1 MATEI
6 ELAAMR
12 RAIAISAQ
20 GVGTTSPNPAVGC
33 VILDRTGRPVG
44 EGYHRR
50 KGEAHAEVNALTAA
64 AIDAEGGTAVVTLE
78 PCNHHGLT
86 PPCHLALIDAGIRRV
101 VVALLD
107 PTSRGEGGVM
117 ALRAEGV
124 SVEVGVL
131 EDEALLVLRPWLDSL
146 QSGRPAVTWLYALS
160 SQADAVGV
168 AWEASL
174 SASSDVETISL
185 AYDVVLHEDGALTEG
200 VPGGH
205 AWTPADGNVDPDLD
219 SAELLK
225 WVSGLGARTVL
236 LNGSRRL
243 AAPFLEAG
251 LVRHVVCYLPFRP
264 PSTRP
269 YQAPLQVVPAGFQLR
284 DVARGD
290 DWVRIKADRA

>member
-1 MATEI
+1 MATEL

-12 RAIAISAQ
+12 RAIAISAR

-33 VILDRTGRPVG
+33 VILDGTGQPVG

-64 AIDAEGGTAVVTLE
+64 GSDAEGGTAVVTLE
-78 PCNHHGLT
+78 PCNHYGLT

-107 PTSRGEGGVM
+107 PTSRGEGGVT

-131 EDEALLVLRPWLDSL
+131 ENEALLVLGPWLDSL
-146 QSGRPAVTWLYALS
+146 QSGRPVVTWLYALS
-160 SQADAVGV
+160 SQADTVGV
-168 AWEASL
+168 ASEAYP

-205 AWTPADGNVDPDLD
+205 AWTPPAGNVDPDLD
-219 SAELLK
+219 STELLK
-225 WVSGLGARTVL
+225 WISSLGARTVL
-236 LNGSRRL
+236 LNGSRKL

-251 LVRHVVCYLPFRP
+251 LVQSVVCYLPFRP
-264 PSTRP
+264 PSARP
-269 YQAPLQVVPAGFQLR
+269 GEAPVQVVPAGYHLR
-284 DVARGD
+284 EVARAN

>member
-1 MATEI
+1 
-6 ELAAMR
+6 
-12 RAIAISAQ
+12 
-20 GVGTTSPNPAVGC
+20 
-33 VILDRTGRPVG
+33 VILNGAGRPVG

-64 AIDAEGGTAVVTLE
+64 GIDAEGGTAAVTLE
-78 PCNHHGLT
+78 PCNHYGLT

-107 PTSRGEGGVM
+107 PTSRGEGGVT

-131 EDEALLVLRPWLDSL
+131 ENEALLVLRPWLDSL
-146 QSGRPAVTWLYALS
+146 QSGRPVVTWMYALS
-160 SQADAVGV
+160 SEADPVGV
-168 AWEASL
+168 ASEAS
-174 SASSDVETISL
+174 APAISDVETISL
-185 AYDVVLHEDGALTEG
+185 AYDVVLHEGGALTEG

-205 AWTPADGNVDPDLD
+205 AWTPAASNVDPDLD

-225 WVSGLGARTVL
+225 WVSSLGARTLL
-236 LNGSRRL
+236 LNGSGKL

-251 LVRHVVCYLPFRP
+251 LVQSVVCYLPFRS
-264 PSTRP
+264 PSARP
-269 YQAPLQVVPAGFQLR
+269 DQTSLQVIPAGYHLR

-290 DWVRIKADRA
+290 DWVRVKADRA